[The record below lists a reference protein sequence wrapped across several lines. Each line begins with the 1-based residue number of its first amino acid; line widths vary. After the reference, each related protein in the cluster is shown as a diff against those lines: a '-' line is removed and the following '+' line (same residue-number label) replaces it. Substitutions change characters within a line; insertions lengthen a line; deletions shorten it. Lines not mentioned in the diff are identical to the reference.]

1 MTLLWNIFLLVLGF
15 VVLIKGADVFVEGA
29 SGIAKK
35 FNIPQII
42 IGLTIVAFGTSAP
55 EAAVSISAGIRGN
68 GGIAVGNILGS
79 NILNILLI
87 LGISSCIV
95 ALKVQVSTMKYEI
108 PFMFIITVVLLA
120 LGMLQGELNKISGL
134 ILWAL
139 FILFFVYLIRQ
150 AKNGTAEEDPAAA
163 NIGHKKSLGTLIL
176 VTVIGLVAIVWGSDL
191 TVDGASYIAKTL
203 GMSDRI
209 IGLTIVAFGTSLP
222 ELLTSITAARKGNCD
237 IAIGNIVGSNIFN
250 ILFVLGTTSL
260 IVDIPF
266 GKEYLID
273 NVIAIGAVVLLLLGV
288 IRKKALTRTGGVAML
303 ISFVVYYA
311 YVLMK

>member
-1 MTLLWNIFLLVLGF
+1 MIFVSLIKLVIGFLLLV
-15 VVLIKGADVFVEGA
+15 KGADYFVEGA
-29 SGIAKK
+29 SSIAKK
-35 FNIPQII
+35 LRIPTFV

>member
-15 VVLIKGADVFVEGA
+15 VVLIKGADIFVEGA
-29 SGIAKK
+29 SGIARK

-55 EAAVSISAGIRGN
+55 EAAVSISAGIKGN

-95 ALKVQVSTMKYEI
+95 ALKVQTSTIKYEI
-108 PFMFIITVVLLA
+108 PFMLVVTVVLA
-120 LGMLQGELNKISGL
+120 AMGILQGELNKISGL

-139 FILFFVYLIRQ
+139 FILFFVYLICQ
-150 AKNGTAEEDPAAA
+150 AKNGAEEENPAAA

-176 VTVIGLVAIVWGSDL
+176 VTVLGLVAIVWGSDL
-191 TVDGASYIAKTL
+191 TVDGASYVAKTL

-266 GKEYLID
+266 GTEYLID
-273 NVIAIGAVVLLLLGV
+273 SVIAIAAVILLLIGV

-303 ISFVVYYA
+303 ISFVAYYA

>member
-237 IAIGNIVGSNIFN
+237 IATGNIVGSNIFN

>member
-120 LGMLQGELNKISGL
+120 L
-134 ILWAL
+134 
-139 FILFFVYLIRQ
+139 
-150 AKNGTAEEDPAAA
+150 
-163 NIGHKKSLGTLIL
+163 
-176 VTVIGLVAIVWGSDL
+176 
-191 TVDGASYIAKTL
+191 
-203 GMSDRI
+203 
-209 IGLTIVAFGTSLP
+209 
-222 ELLTSITAARKGNCD
+222 
-237 IAIGNIVGSNIFN
+237 
-250 ILFVLGTTSL
+250 
-260 IVDIPF
+260 
-266 GKEYLID
+266 
-273 NVIAIGAVVLLLLGV
+273 
-288 IRKKALTRTGGVAML
+288 
-303 ISFVVYYA
+303 
-311 YVLMK
+311 

>member
-68 GGIAVGNILGS
+68 CGIAVGNILGS

>member
-55 EAAVSISAGIRGN
+55 EAAVSISA
-68 GGIAVGNILGS
+68 GIAVGNILGS

>member
-15 VVLIKGADVFVEGA
+15 VVLIKGADIFVEGA
-29 SGIAKK
+29 SGIARK

-55 EAAVSISAGIRGN
+55 EAAVSISAGIKGN

-95 ALKVQVSTMKYEI
+95 ALKVQTSTIKYEI
-108 PFMFIITVVLLA
+108 PFMLVVTVVLA
-120 LGMLQGELNKISGL
+120 AMGIMQGELNKISGL

-150 AKNGTAEEDPAAA
+150 AKNGAPEEDPAAA

-176 VTVIGLVAIVWGSDL
+176 VTVLGLVAIVWGSDL
-191 TVDGASYIAKTL
+191 TVDGASYVAKSL

-250 ILFVLGTTSL
+250 ILFVLGTTAL

-266 GKEYLID
+266 GTEYLID
-273 NVIAIGAVVLLLLGV
+273 SVIAIASVILLLIGV

-303 ISFVVYYA
+303 ISFVAYYA